1 MVEGQVGMFG
11 QKAFLVSRTF
21 LQVGVDGGGGDR
33 LLSSLGENALSD
45 IDSAW
50 IAEAQRRYKEYKE
63 GHRSGFD
70 AQAVFA
76 EADKIVE

>member
-1 MVEGQVGMFG
+1 MSELLKKIETEVLSLSRQER
-11 QKAFLVSRTF
+11 AFLV
-21 LQVGVDGGGGDR
+21 DR

>member
-1 MVEGQVGMFG
+1 MEENMSELLKKIETEVLSLSRQER
-11 QKAFLVSRTF
+11 AFLV
-21 LQVGVDGGGGDR
+21 DR